1 MQNMQEYKCP
11 CCGGA
16 IAFDSTIQKMKCP
29 YCDSEFEMET
39 LQAMD
44 EQLKEG
50 KSDSMEWETKA
61 GGEWQEGE
69 TDGLSTYVCQSCGGE
84 IVGDAIILM
93 RLKVCMCHSG
103 FLIPMQMHRSATRRL
118 ISGHGVTVVTFIQ
131 RPDISL
137 SAVAAALDLNIFR
150 LPDHLRCRMI

>member
-39 LQAMD
+39 LKAMD

-69 TDGLSTYVCQSCGGE
+69 TDGLSTYVCQSCGG
-84 IVGDAIILM
+84 
-93 RLKVCMCHSG
+93 
-103 FLIPMQMHRSATRRL
+103 
-118 ISGHGVTVVTFIQ
+118 
-131 RPDISL
+131 
-137 SAVAAALDLNIFR
+137 
-150 LPDHLRCRMI
+150 

>member
-50 KSDSMEWETKA
+50 KRKPKLAENGRKA
-61 GGEWQEGE
+61 
-69 TDGLSTYVCQSCGGE
+69 
-84 IVGDAIILM
+84 
-93 RLKVCMCHSG
+93 R
-103 FLIPMQMHRSATRRL
+103 QM
-118 ISGHGVTVVTFIQ
+118 
-131 RPDISL
+131 D
-137 SAVAAALDLNIFR
+137 
-150 LPDHLRCRMI
+150 

>member
-69 TDGLSTYVCQSCGGE
+69 TDGLSTVCLPVLRWRNRRRCNDGGNQ
-84 IVGDAIILM
+84 VSVL
-93 RLKVCMCHSG
+93 
-103 FLIPMQMHRSATRRL
+103 
-118 ISGHGVTVVTFIQ
+118 
-131 RPDISL
+131 
-137 SAVAAALDLNIFR
+137 
-150 LPDHLRCRMI
+150 

>member
-84 IVGDAIILM
+84 IVGDATMAATKCPFCDNPVVFTGNLQ
-93 RLKVCMCHSG
+93 VHSG
-103 FLIPMQMHRSATRRL
+103 RIWLSHLSWTRK
-118 ISGHGVTVVTFIQ
+118 
-131 RPDISL
+131 RPKKD
-137 SAVAAALDLNIFR
+137 
-150 LPDHLRCRMI
+150 

>member
-1 MQNMQEYKCP
+1 MC
-11 CCGGA
+11 
-16 IAFDSTIQKMKCP
+16 IRDSDSTIQKMKCP

-84 IVGDAIILM
+84 IVGDATMAATKCPFCDKMCI
-93 RLKVCMCHSG
+93 RDSKCAAEGQKVAVRQNK
-103 FLIPMQMHRSATRRL
+103 PKTRDRRNKE
-118 ISGHGVTVVTFIQ
+118 SNHG
-131 RPDISL
+131 
-137 SAVAAALDLNIFR
+137 
-150 LPDHLRCRMI
+150 CCG

>member
-84 IVGDAIILM
+84 IVGDATMAEPSVRFVTI
-93 RLKVCMCHSG
+93 RLFSRENSQVHSG
-103 FLIPMQMHRSATRRL
+103 RIWLSHLSWTRK
-118 ISGHGVTVVTFIQ
+118 Q
-131 RPDISL
+131 PKKD
-137 SAVAAALDLNIFR
+137 
-150 LPDHLRCRMI
+150 